1 MDRCNKI
8 ITNPKYREYLQENQ
22 AEEEN
27 RLFCNHHF
35 DHLLAVARLTY
46 LLLLEEGNA
55 CISREIVYA
64 SGLLHDIGK
73 HREYRDN
80 LDHAVESAALADP
93 ILEEA
98 GFPLPERHL
107 IQRAISRHREKEG
120 SFAQHSVLDRALIKA
135 DLYSR
140 LCFFCTQAHNC
151 KKIDIQPHRGRLE
164 Y

>member
-8 ITNPKYREYLQENQ
+8 ITNPKYREYLQENET
-22 AEEEN
+22 EEEN
-27 RLFCNHHF
+27 RQFCKHNF
-35 DHLLAVARLTY
+35 DHLLAVARLAY
-46 LLLLEEGNA
+46 MLLLEERTT
-55 CISREIVYA
+55 CISREIAYA

-80 LDHAVESAALADP
+80 LDHALESAKLAGP

-98 GFPLPERHL
+98 CFSPSECHL
-107 IQRAISRHREKEG
+107 IQTAISRHREKEG
-120 SFAQHSVLDRALIKA
+120 SFFDHSALDRALVKA

-140 LCFFCTQAHNC
+140 QCFSCTQAEKC